1 MRAGTLNK
9 YIDFLSKNK
18 ERDAIGATKVEKFK
32 NVFNQKVPASI
43 RDIQTTEKY
52 FDNSVL
58 SKTELIISV
67 RYNSLINEKLV
78 IEYESRKYEIIK
90 VNNIYAQ
97 NKQLLIAVKGFD
109 NE

>member
-1 MRAGTLNK
+1 MRAGALNK
-9 YIDFLSKNK
+9 KIVFLKKTKTKDS
-18 ERDAIGATKVEKFK
+18 IGASSSSGFED
-32 NVFNQKVPASI
+32 VFNEKVPASI

-67 RYNSLINEKLV
+67 RYSSLINENLV
-78 IEYESRKYEIIK
+78 VEYEGRKYEIIK
-90 VNNIYAQ
+90 INNIYAQ

>member
-9 YIDFLSKNK
+9 KISFLKKTQTKNS
-18 ERDAIGATKVEKFK
+18 IGATSNGFEE
-32 NVFNQKVPASI
+32 VFNQKVPASI

-67 RYNSLINEKLV
+67 RYSSLINENLV
-78 IEYESRKYEIIK
+78 VEYEGRKYQIIK
-90 VNNIYAQ
+90 INNIYAQ

>member
-1 MRAGTLNK
+1 MRAGSLNK
-9 YIDFLSKNK
+9 RIVFLEKATIK
-18 ERDAIGATKVEKFK
+18 DEIGQ
-32 NVFNQKVPASI
+32 QKHIYNNLFDKRVPASI

-52 FDNSVL
+52 FDNSIL

-67 RYNSLINEKLV
+67 RYSSLINKNQV
-78 IEYESRKYEIIK
+78 IEYAGRRFEIIK
-90 VNNIYAQ
+90 INNIYGE

>member
-1 MRAGTLNK
+1 MRAGALNK
-9 YIDFLSKNK
+9 KIVLLKKTQTKSS
-18 ERDAIGATKVEKFK
+18 IGSTINSFE
-32 NVFNQKVPASI
+32 NVFNNKVPASI

-58 SKTELIISV
+58 SKTELIISI
-67 RYNSLINEKLV
+67 RYSSLINENLV
-78 IEYESRKYEIIK
+78 VEFEGRKYEIIK
-90 VNNIYAQ
+90 INNIYAQ

>member
-1 MRAGTLNK
+1 MRAGALNK

-18 ERDAIGATKVEKFK
+18 TPDAIGARKVEFA

-67 RYNSLINEKLV
+67 RYSSLINEKLV
-78 IEYESRKYEIIK
+78 IEYQGKKYEIIK
-90 VNNIYAQ
+90 INNIYAQ

>member
-9 YIDFLSKNK
+9 KIVFLKKTKTKNS
-18 ERDAIGATKVEKFK
+18 IGASSNIFE
-32 NVFNQKVPASI
+32 NIFNQKVPASI

-67 RYNSLINEKLV
+67 RYNSLINESLV
-78 IEYESRKYEIIK
+78 IEYEGRKYEIIK

-97 NKQLLIAVKGFD
+97 NTQLLIAVKGFE